1 MSMEPTGTFPHVEW
15 PVRLSVL
22 CAALISL
29 LVRVGE
35 KVAAFANDEEWTRI
49 EPLVW
54 ERRMQ
59 DPESVRDFLNAQF
72 SVAPVGAGEVKIEM
86 FLSVDPLVKLFRL
99 DHDHTNRKSTFP
111 RTD

>member
-1 MSMEPTGTFPHVEW
+1 MSNGPSGCRFSA
-15 PVRLSVL
+15 RR
-22 CAALISL
+22 LISL

-35 KVAAFANDEEWTRI
+35 KVAAFANNEEWTRI

-59 DPESVRDFLNAQF
+59 DPESVRDFLYAQF
-72 SVAPVGAGEVKIEM
+72 SVAPVGSGEVKIDM
-86 FLSVDPLVKLFRL
+86 FLSIHPLVKLSRS
-99 DHDHTNRKSTFP
+99 DHDLTNRKSTFP